1 MSAITTP
8 TSSSGGLQAKA
19 GQALDELDQRFHP
32 AAGMRKQFNKVFPTH
47 WSFMLGE
54 VALYSFIVLLLTGTY
69 LGLFFDPSMKEVVY
83 DGPFENLRG
92 VAMSQAYNS
101 ALHIS
106 FEVRGGL
113 FARQVHHWAALL
125 FVASMFAHMFRT
137 FFTGAFRKPRESNW
151 IIGILLIFVG
161 TFEGFSGYSLPDDL
175 LSGTGLRIASGIT
188 LTVPVIGTWTQWAL
202 FGGEFP
208 GTEILPRLYIIHV
221 LLLPG
226 ILLALIGVHVGLV
239 WYQKHTQYPG
249 PGRKESNVVGV
260 RILPAFAA
268 KGGAFFAVAVGVMGL
283 MGGLFQINPIW
294 NFGPYNPA
302 HISAGS
308 QPDFYM
314 GWSDGMARLFP
325 AWEIVIG
332 NYRVPAAFWATAAF
346 LPIIFVLAGAYP
358 AIERRFTKDNALHNL
373 LQRPRDVPVRTSLG
387 VMAIAF
393 YMVLLV
399 SSANDW
405 FAYYFDISLNATTWM
420 GRIGL
425 LVIPPVAYWAA
436 YRLCLGLQRSDRA
449 VLEHGIETGIIKRL
463 PHGEFIE
470 VHQPLAGM
478 DAHGHPIPLAYQGA
492 PVPKRMNQL
501 GMGGAPVTG
510 SLLKPDPVAET
521 IALEK
526 ARTEQQ
532 RADLEQ
538 HADNPGTDRLQ
549 SRSDEREALAGRP
562 DAGRPKDI
570 TD

>member
-1 MSAITTP
+1 
-8 TSSSGGLQAKA
+8 
-19 GQALDELDQRFHP
+19 
-32 AAGMRKQFNKVFPTH
+32 
-47 WSFMLGE
+47 
-54 VALYSFIVLLLTGTY
+54 
-69 LGLFFDPSMKEVVY
+69 
-83 DGPFENLRG
+83 
-92 VAMSQAYNS
+92 
-101 ALHIS
+101 
-106 FEVRGGL
+106 
-113 FARQVHHWAALL
+113 
-125 FVASMFAHMFRT
+125 
-137 FFTGAFRKPRESNW
+137 
-151 IIGILLIFVG
+151 
-161 TFEGFSGYSLPDDL
+161 
-175 LSGTGLRIASGIT
+175 
-188 LTVPVIGTWTQWAL
+188 
-202 FGGEFP
+202 
-208 GTEILPRLYIIHV
+208 
-221 LLLPG
+221 
-226 ILLALIGVHVGLV
+226 
-239 WYQKHTQYPG
+239 
-249 PGRKESNVVGV
+249 
-260 RILPAFAA
+260 
-268 KGGAFFAVAVGVMGL
+268 

-346 LPIIFVLAGAYP
+346 LPVIFVVAGAYP
-358 AIERRFTKDNALHNL
+358 SIERRFTKDNALHNL

-425 LVIPPVAYWAA
+425 LVVPPVAYWAT

-470 VHQPLAGM
+470 VHQPLAGV

-501 GMGGAPVTG
+501 GLGGAPVAG

-521 IALEK
+521 IALDRSQGRRRRGREP
-526 ARTEQQ
+526 
-532 RADLEQ
+532 
-538 HADNPGTDRLQ
+538 PGTTAAAASWRTPAVRRTSPTDRTIAD
-549 SRSDEREALAGRP
+549 DEGPAGRRRGP
-562 DAGRPKDI
+562 RRCQPGRSGPALSGTPPASCARGRREPSTRRALSI
-570 TD
+570 ESSVS